1 MEAAWL
7 DISVPFGE
15 EPPEQEA
22 ITERATLPGSAAAQA
37 EWLKRAAWMGTYVMA
52 PPSLELD
59 LEDTERLPLSATVG
73 KARVLHLDDVDCI
86 RADSLAE
93 YEPRPGERLLLRTRN
108 SSREWWKRPYGE
120 DFVMLSDAAARLL
133 VERRVACVGVDYVS
147 RVGFHTEGVGVHQT
161 LREAGV
167 WLIEGLDLSEVKV
180 GVHEL
185 VCLPLKVKAEW
196 GSPARALVRALRD
209 SFVG

>member
-1 MEAAWL
+1 MEGAWL

-15 EPPEQEA
+15 EPPPEGQDLVS
-22 ITERATLPGSAAAQA
+22 RAELPEGSAPQA
-37 EWLKRAAWMGTYVMA
+37 EWLKRAAWMGTYVTT

-59 LEDTERLPLSATVG
+59 LEDLERLPLSATVG
-73 KARVLHLDDVDCI
+73 RARVLHLDDVDCI

-108 SSREWWKRPYGE
+108 SRHEWWKRPHGE
-120 DFVMLSDAAARLL
+120 DFVRLSEAAAQLL

-147 RVGFHTEGVGVHQT
+147 RSGFHTDGLGVHQT

-167 WLIEGLDLSEVKV
+167 WIIEGLDLSEVRV

-185 VCLPLKVKAEW
+185 VCLPLNVKAEW
-196 GSPARALVRALRD
+196 GSPARALVRAMRE
-209 SFVG
+209 